1 MKNKV
6 SIFQFFRRFDD
17 KSAVI
22 LLIMLLCADFVF
34 ILINFLIDLSPVL
47 RRGDFKLFSI
57 SEDRSYPEIF
67 QYLKWFWI
75 TLTLIYLSGSRR
87 SLAYLSWALLTTYF
101 LLDDSVGI
109 HELIGAD
116 IVAKLSLT
124 APFSMRT
131 QDIGE
136 LIVSGI
142 SAVVLLSV
150 IAWSY
155 FRGDSEFK
163 KFSQDMVLLMAVLFF
178 FGVFMDVLAYVFPI
192 GERMI
197 LIMGFTEDAG
207 EMIIASLLFWYV
219 FQLSNQPKGNSLY
232 LFDFFRVKAVK
243 S

>member
-1 MKNKV
+1 
-6 SIFQFFRRFDD
+6 
-17 KSAVI
+17 
-22 LLIMLLCADFVF
+22 MLLCADFVF